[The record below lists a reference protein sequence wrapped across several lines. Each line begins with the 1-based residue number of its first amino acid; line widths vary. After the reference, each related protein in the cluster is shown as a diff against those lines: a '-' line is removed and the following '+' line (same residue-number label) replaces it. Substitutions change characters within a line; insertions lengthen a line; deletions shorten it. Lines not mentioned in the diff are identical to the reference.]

1 MTTLTLNK
9 GAMEF
14 LGTASKARVQ
24 IREGGALRIRPTARK
39 SGVNLP
45 RGEKLV
51 DVVRKGDTARIVVEG
66 FEAPAGN
73 LAIAKDKYGWAAL
86 AGSPARG
93 AAAVKIAA

>member
-1 MTTLTLNK
+1 MTTLTLNR
-9 GAMEF
+9 GALEF
-14 LGTASKARVQ
+14 LGEANKARVQ
-24 IREGGALRIRPTARK
+24 IREDGILRIRPTARK

-66 FEAPAGN
+66 IDAPAGN
-73 LAIAKDKYGWAAL
+73 LALAKDKYGWTAL

-93 AAAVKIAA
+93 AASVKIAA